1 MNSLHKH
8 LLAVVVIGIL
18 FTTGSCA
25 RLQAPVKPTA
35 AEGGKQVVDMK
46 ASNFSFDPNNIEA
59 KPGETLLF
67 KITNLSSIA
76 HNLTIKDPKGQI
88 MQTADLPPNETVTM
102 AVALPEAGTYQFYCN
117 KPLHATLGMKGEIQV
132 RPGA

>member
-8 LLAVVVIGIL
+8 LLAVVAIGIV

-25 RLQAPVKPTA
+25 RLQAPVRPTV
-35 AEGGKQVVDMK
+35 AEGGKQVVEMK
-46 ASNFSFDPNNIEA
+46 ASSFSFDPNNIEA
-59 KPGETLLF
+59 KQGDALTI
-67 KITNLSSIA
+67 KIRNVSSIA

-88 MQTADLPPNETVTM
+88 IQSADLPPNETVTM
-102 AVALPEAGTYQFYCN
+102 AVELPEAGTYEFYCN
-117 KPLHATLGMKGEIQV
+117 KPLHATFGMKGEIQV